1 MSDLKSAVMRTC
13 VLLNMPL
20 FYSTVRRQRGHVYE
34 RVGLARNPESHV
46 SFRNPEV
53 LSPAITTRWIGLT
66 FSLDP
71 ACK

>member
-1 MSDLKSAVMRTC
+1 MCMSALDSREIRK
-13 VLLNMPL
+13 
-20 FYSTVRRQRGHVYE
+20 
-34 RVGLARNPESHV
+34 SHV